1 MPENATSA
9 PGDASNN
16 ELAALSDSDLDQKI
30 GAKIQMIGS
39 ALEGRDRAIEGRDR
53 AVEEVERC
61 KKSAVLS
68 AWRLGQFL
76 IEKKSRLTHGGWLT
90 WLDSCPRVSSSSAA
104 TAAALHAAR
113 SSNFQRWKFG
123 SEHPGDPSSAPRAGD
138 RQAEIEADAC
148 REDRRAGDRQAE
160 DVKFAVNPSSAPRAG
175 DRQAEIE
182 ADACREDRRAGDRQ
196 AEDDCR
202 EDRRAGAGLADG
214 AG

>member
-39 ALEGRDRAIEGRDR
+39 ALEGRDR

-104 TAAALHAAR
+104 NYMRLAR
-113 SSNFQRWKFG
+113 QIASAGNLG
-123 SEHPGDPSSAPRAGD
+123 SEHPGD
-138 RQAEIEADAC
+138 
-148 REDRRAGDRQAE
+148 
-160 DVKFAVNPSSAPRAG
+160 PSSAPRAG